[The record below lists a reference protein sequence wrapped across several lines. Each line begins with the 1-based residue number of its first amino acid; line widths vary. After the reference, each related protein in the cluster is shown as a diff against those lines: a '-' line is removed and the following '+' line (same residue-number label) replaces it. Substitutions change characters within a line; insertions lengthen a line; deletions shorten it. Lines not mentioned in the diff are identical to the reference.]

1 MTHQNTAP
9 AGAANRRSR
18 ADGTGTP
25 APITSRHAGRLGVR
39 LLAALGL
46 GLAANL
52 AVVDG
57 ALAPATAEASPGPCC
72 VPALAPVDLA
82 RTAFSTTATRLGL
95 GGIRDA
101 MTQGDPLAGAGA
113 AAEGLAAAIRRI
125 ETTLRREASPVR
137 FGAMRVERWIVTA
150 VTAAAERT
158 GGDPVFM
165 LALADKESSLR
176 PGVGAQTSSAE
187 GLYQF
192 IEQTWLEVLS
202 SFGAAHGLA
211 EEARAITRRAD
222 GRFVV
227 EEAETR
233 EAILALRRDPLV
245 SGLMAGEMLARD
257 RARLEEALDR
267 RLSPHEVYVAHFLGR
282 GGAARFLAFKDSH
295 PDAAA
300 AAEFGAAAR
309 ANRAIFYDNGR
320 PLSYA
325 EVDARIAEA
334 IGARVDRYASV
345 APFTEAA
352 RARRLARLLSH
363 ETAFYA
369 SLQGAEMEM
378 IETPD
383 EAVEEAAEGG
393 PVFAAVVGSDGGT
406 VPLPPRR

>member
-1 MTHQNTAP
+1 MTYQSTAP
-9 AGAANRRSR
+9 AGAANRRSC
-18 ADGTGTP
+18 ADGTGTT
-25 APITSRHAGRLGVR
+25 APVAARPPAGRAGVR
-39 LLAALGL
+39 ILAALGL

-52 AVVDG
+52 ALVDG
-57 ALAPATAEASPGPCC
+57 ALAPATAIARPGPCC
-72 VPALAPVDLA
+72 VPALAPLDLA
-82 RTAFSTTATRLGL
+82 RTTLFNAATRTGLVEIRDVVTQIGSPTTADAGL
-95 GGIRDA
+95 GA
-101 MTQGDPLAGAGA
+101 LAGLVRQADA
-113 AAEGLAAAIRRI
+113 
-125 ETTLRREASPVR
+125 TLRREAAPVR

-150 VTAAAERT
+150 VTAAAART

-192 IEQTWLEVLS
+192 IEQTWLEVLY
-202 SFGAAHGLA
+202 SFGEDHGLA
-211 EEARAITRRAD
+211 DEAGAIVKRND
-222 GRFVV
+222 GRFVI
-227 EEAETR
+227 EDEETR
-233 EAILALRRDPLV
+233 ESILALRRDPLI

-267 RLSPHEVYVAHFLGR
+267 RLAPHEVYVAHFLGR

-309 ANRAIFYDNGR
+309 ANRAIFYQNGR

-352 RARRLARLLSH
+352 RARRLARLLSQ
-363 ETAFYA
+363 ETAVYA
-369 SLQGAEMEM
+369 SLKGAEMEM
-378 IETPD
+378 IEP
-383 EAVEEAAEGG
+383 EASGEEDGALA
-393 PVFAAVVGSDGGT
+393 FAMVAGENGET